1 MPKKY
6 KFVKYFKI
14 DGVRYV
20 VRADSEFE
28 LIQKYTNK
36 VRDIEE
42 GKVILAGSTTVEDWT
57 KQAIAVYKTRQ
68 SDLTQRK
75 YISKV
80 KSCILAHIGKMQL
93 KTVKPLHC
101 QNVLNLQS
109 GKSKAQINGV
119 YQALNFIFSKAVENH
134 LIVDNPAKY
143 IIKPQG
149 TKTHRRAITAVEE
162 YSRNC

>member
-6 KFVKYFKI
+6 KFEKYFKI

-68 SDLTQRK
+68 SDLTLAYLRTLAKCSLKQLSLF
-75 YISKV
+75 IV
-80 KSCILAHIGKMQL
+80 KMS
-93 KTVKPLHC
+93 
-101 QNVLNLQS
+101 
-109 GKSKAQINGV
+109 
-119 YQALNFIFSKAVENH
+119 
-134 LIVDNPAKY
+134 
-143 IIKPQG
+143 
-149 TKTHRRAITAVEE
+149 
-162 YSRNC
+162 